1 MTNSAAPVVE
11 CEKMH
16 VTLPVSHLAAAI
28 EFYVT
33 KLGFRLGF
41 LWGEPA
47 FFAGISLG
55 EVEIFLKEDTPAP
68 NAGAVVFMV
77 GDADALYEFHR
88 ANGVE
93 VMEEIDDREYGIR
106 DYAVKDLYGYRL
118 VFGHHIYTVG
128 PTITIERVDVPVRL
142 EKRLAGLLQDLAE
155 HKRMTV
161 GNCLEEILL
170 HTNEGV
176 EPHTKSQLKYIEG
189 LKEEVWDRLRQP
201 CELSV
206 CGGVSTEVFELF
218 EKPVRQRPYDDSM
231 DLPIACFGVPGC
243 WVRDWP
249 RPRCLILRLDI
260 RCRRGSMPSIAGIAP
275 R

>member
-1 MTNSAAPVVE
+1 MTSSTAPVVE

-16 VTLPVSHLAAAI
+16 VTLPVSDLRTAI

-41 LWGEPA
+41 LWGEPE
-47 FFAGISLG
+47 FFAGITLG

-77 GDADALYEFHR
+77 GDADALHEFHR

-93 VMEEIDDREYGIR
+93 VTEEIDDREYGIR

-128 PTITIERVDVPVRL
+128 PPIKIERVEVPVRL
-142 EKRLAGLLQDLAE
+142 EKRLAGLLTDLAV
-155 HKRMTV
+155 HKRMSV
-161 GNCLEEILL
+161 GSCLEEILL

-176 EPHTKSQLKYIEG
+176 EPHTKSQLKYIEE
-189 LKEEVWDRLRQP
+189 LKKKHGIDYDSHGSYRFVEE
-201 CELSV
+201 
-206 CGGVSTEVFELF
+206 
-218 EKPVRQRPYDDSM
+218 
-231 DLPIACFGVPGC
+231 
-243 WVRDWP
+243 
-249 RPRCLILRLDI
+249 
-260 RCRRGSMPSIAGIAP
+260 
-275 R
+275 